1 MNPDL
6 KVRYKEGVFVGYRY
20 YDKNNVTPLFPFG
33 HGLSYT
39 TFKYSDIL
47 VKKLADGSAQVTF
60 DITNTGKSLGT
71 ETVQLYVRDKVSKV
85 ERPDKELKKFSKVT
99 LKPGEKTKVTY
110 QINNSDLSF
119 YDVSQSKWLVESGD
133 FDILVGSS
141 SRDIRLTGLLNIP

>member
-1 MNPDL
+1 
-6 KVRYKEGVFVGYRY
+6 RYKEGVFVGYRY